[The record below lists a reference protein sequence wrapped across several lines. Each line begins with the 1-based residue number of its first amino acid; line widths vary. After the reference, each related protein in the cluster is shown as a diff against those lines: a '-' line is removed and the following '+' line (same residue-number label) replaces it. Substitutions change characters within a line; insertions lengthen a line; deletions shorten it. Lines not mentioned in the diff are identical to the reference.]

1 MPASSTMERLAEFDP
16 GHFARLSYSSARKEF
31 KDHGEKGVILGCPL
45 KGKKVLVLDDVITA
59 GTAVGEAVDIIRKEG
74 GVVVGILVAMDRME
88 TMSGGE
94 GEKEGRRTSA
104 IEEVRRKYG
113 IPVIS
118 IVTLD
123 DLIGHLSQSESEE
136 NMRALEEYKRKYRAD
151 R

>member
-1 MPASSTMERLAEFDP
+1 
-16 GHFARLSYSSARKEF
+16 
-31 KDHGEKGVILGCPL
+31 
-45 KGKKVLVLDDVITA
+45 
-59 GTAVGEAVDIIRKEG
+59 
-74 GVVVGILVAMDRME
+74 ME